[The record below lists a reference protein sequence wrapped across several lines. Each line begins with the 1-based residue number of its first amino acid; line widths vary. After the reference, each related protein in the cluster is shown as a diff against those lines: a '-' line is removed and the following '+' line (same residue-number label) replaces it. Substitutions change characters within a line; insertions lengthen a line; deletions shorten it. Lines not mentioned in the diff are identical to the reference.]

1 MAQTKHGK
9 VRVYLPGMLN
19 AKGKQVYRNIP
30 AAMWQLGDGLPDG
43 RKGPFQTQG
52 YKLATEPAPAPVE
65 AKPARAKKAPAVVE
79 PENEA
84 EV

>member
-1 MAQTKHGK
+1 MTQTKHGK
-9 VRVYLPGMLN
+9 VRVFIPGMLN
-19 AKGKQVYRNIP
+19 SEGKQVYRNIP
-30 AAMWQLGDGLPDG
+30 AAMWQSE
-43 RKGPFQTQG
+43 REPFQKQG
-52 YKLATEPAPAPVE
+52 YKLAAEPAPEPVE